1 MWNWKRLV
9 FCFGFWFGF
18 WLDFKKSKWCE
29 DVKSLLVICFQPFKE
44 INKFMH
50 KTSTFEEINKFMHKT
65 IVALIT
71 NISSLDHWGSGI
83 VHQFSVSVLKSVLTM
98 SSTTPPL

>member
-1 MWNWKRLV
+1 M

-29 DVKSLLVICFQPFKE
+29 DVKSLLVICFQPFK
-44 INKFMH
+44 
-50 KTSTFEEINKFMHKT
+50 EINKFMHKT